1 MFYCRGDNN
10 SFVVIILVAFHLL
23 KSISFVVLAK
33 LKELTRL
40 TKLIELGV
48 ARISSI
54 RFYKAFYCYLEKLM
68 FCQEML
74 DIMIDDNVDVD
85 LLRKFQLVKKLLI
98 KKFSFV
104 IDFSM
109 KGRTNLLTN

>member
-1 MFYCRGDNN
+1 
-10 SFVVIILVAFHLL
+10 
-23 KSISFVVLAK
+23 
-33 LKELTRL
+33 
-40 TKLIELGV
+40 
-48 ARISSI
+48 
-54 RFYKAFYCYLEKLM
+54 M

-74 DIMIDDNVDVD
+74 DIMMNDNVDVD